1 MWLLNL
7 ERISWSFGEIYLL
20 LIRSLFFLLFG
31 LVPEGQSFALQKL
44 KIKEK
49 MLEAKLH
56 KDSLVA
62 LKNKRLDLS
71 SNEKVSEVET
81 FF

>member
-1 MWLLNL
+1 M
-7 ERISWSFGEIYLL
+7 
-20 LIRSLFFLLFG
+20 
-31 LVPEGQSFALQKL
+31 PEGQSFALQKL